1 MEEFL
6 NMIEELTESDLGNRM
21 IERREVDQRKKLD
34 DYLNRIAY
42 HESVHTGQMLSYLR
56 TLGIERPQI
65 WD

>member
-1 MEEFL
+1 MHTK
-6 NMIEELTESDLGNRM
+6 NNKQNIMN
-21 IERREVDQRKKLD
+21 ERREVDQRKKLG